1 LHLQAVP
8 GGGAGKA
15 VVAHARL
22 GSKACGH
29 PHIVHGGALASLLD
43 DAFGVAFFTAK
54 LGSGFTA
61 NLSVDYRRPL
71 AAGTDIVVRAAIERV
86 EVSATSGAKKVFLVG
101 SVCDAASPA
110 TVYTEARAL
119 FIVKAVNSGLAE
131 ATVKALEAHDQH
143 QQLQHQQQQHHQ
155 QHHQPPTGAAS
166 SGSAP
171 PAAPAQ
177 AAAPE
182 RLQ

>member
-1 LHLQAVP
+1 M
-8 GGGAGKA
+8 
-15 VVAHARL
+15 AHARL

-71 AAGTDIVVRAAIERV
+71 AAGTDIVVKAAIERV
-86 EVSATSGAKKVFLVG
+86 EVSASSGAKKVFLVG

-119 FIVKAVNSGLAE
+119 FIVKAVNSALVE
-131 ATVKALEAHDQH
+131 ATVKAMDEAHNE
-143 QQLQHQQQQHHQ
+143 QQQHSHAHQ
-155 QHHQPPTGAAS
+155 NQPHQPQRQHHQSPAAATGAAS
-166 SGSAP
+166 SSGAV
-171 PAAPAQ
+171 PAAT
-177 AAAPE
+177 E